1 MLGSSCYYKRPSFCE
16 AKVVATTTTD
26 LNDQTDALLPS
37 ERRAALSLSSLY
49 VLRMLGLFMILPVF
63 ALYSDELTGATPLLI
78 GLAIGAY
85 GLTQACLQI
94 PFGMLSDRLG
104 RKPVIIAGL
113 LIFAFGSV
121 VAALADHIIWIVVGR
136 ALQGAGAIAAAIV
149 ALAADLS
156 REEQRTKVMA
166 FIGVSIGISFA
177 LALILGPVLNTW
189 LGIAG
194 IFWFTAGLA
203 LIGIALVVVW
213 VPTPI
218 RSCRQRDS
226 RPVPAQFRRLLSH
239 GQLVRLDIS
248 IFLLH
253 LVLTA
258 SFMAI
263 PLVLRDTV
271 GLDPAY
277 HWLLYLLVLPPSVL
291 LMVPCII
298 MAEKHRQ
305 MKPVLLG
312 TILSLML
319 SALLF
324 TQAAA
329 GLWWVGMTL
338 VIYFTA
344 VNVLE
349 AVMPSLVSRHAPADA
364 KGTALGIYSSSQ
376 FLGAFSGGALGGWL
390 YGLYGAD
397 GVFLGTAL
405 VLVLWWLIAMGIQS
419 PQHLSSYLLKINAL
433 TPADAEQMAQ
443 TLSRIP
449 GVAEAVVV
457 PDEGVAYLKVDRR
470 HLNPADLQVF
480 NPASP

>member
-1 MLGSSCYYKRPSFCE
+1 
-16 AKVVATTTTD
+16 
-26 LNDQTDALLPS
+26 
-37 ERRAALSLSSLY
+37 
-49 VLRMLGLFMILPVF
+49 MILPVF
-63 ALYSDELTGATPLLI
+63 ALYSGELTGATPLLI

-104 RKPVIIAGL
+104 RKPVIIGGL
-113 LIFAFGSV
+113 VIFAVGSV

-177 LALILGPVLNTW
+177 LALILGPLLNTW
-189 LGIAG
+189 LGLAG
-194 IFWFTAGLA
+194 IFWFTGGLA
-203 LIGIALVVVW
+203 VLGIAIVIWW

-218 RSCRQRDS
+218 RCCRQRDT
-226 RPVPAQFRRLLSH
+226 RPIPAQFRRLLAH
-239 GQLVRLDIS
+239 GQLLRLDLS

-253 LVLTA
+253 LVLTS

-263 PLVLRDTV
+263 PLVLRDSV
-271 GLDPAY
+271 GLDPAH
-277 HWLLYLLVLPPSVL
+277 HWLLYLLVLPPSVV
-291 LMVPCII
+291 LMIPCII
-298 MAEKHRQ
+298 VAEKYRQ

-312 TILSLML
+312 TIITLTLT
-319 SALLF
+319 ALAF
-324 TQAAA
+324 TQAAV
-329 GLWWVGMTL
+329 GLWWIGLTL
-338 VIYFTA
+338 VVYFTA

-376 FLGAFSGGALGGWL
+376 FLGAFSGGVLGGWL

-405 VLVLWWLIAMGIQS
+405 ILILWLVIAIGVKQ
-419 PQHLSSYLLKINAL
+419 PAHLSSYLLKIGLLN
-433 TPADAEQMAQ
+433 PGDAQQLAH
-443 TLSRIP
+443 TLSQIR
-449 GVAEAVVV
+449 GVTEAVVV
-457 PDEGVAYLKVDRR
+457 PDDGIAYLKVDRR
-470 HLNPADLQVF
+470 YLNPADLKAF
-480 NPASP
+480 NPTNP